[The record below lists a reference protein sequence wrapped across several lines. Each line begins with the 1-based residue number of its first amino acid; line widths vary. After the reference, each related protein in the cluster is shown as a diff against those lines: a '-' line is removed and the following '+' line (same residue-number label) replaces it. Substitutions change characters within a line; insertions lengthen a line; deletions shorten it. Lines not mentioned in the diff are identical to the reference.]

1 MQRLETFEDVQ
12 HFLVFQLKFSEVLID
27 GLAWDIVSIAT
38 EIVEKFKMKRNVEL
52 NRKNTF
58 ITREIS

>member
-1 MQRLETFEDVQ
+1 METFEDVQ